1 LFANLKRETD
11 DINALKAK
19 KTHHRQIISNWSRYE
34 EPLPGPDHEA
44 ELQGA
49 DFEALLKAPI
59 SGQMILSVL
68 LKFISVGYCF
78 LCYIAKLAYLTL
90 WFFAK
95 KVECSPV
102 VSKTANVLIF
112 LLFFWGGGGC

>member
-11 DINALKAK
+11 DIKVLKAK
-19 KTHHRQIISNWSRYE
+19 KTHRQIFSNWARYD

-59 SGQMILSVL
+59 AGSGVGGYGL
-68 LKFISVGYCF
+68 LCKAVCCKI
-78 LCYIAKLAYLTL
+78 
-90 WFFAK
+90 
-95 KVECSPV
+95 
-102 VSKTANVLIF
+102 
-112 LLFFWGGGGC
+112 